1 MREINYSNLIH
12 GHQYF
17 IELNVFLKKGIRKN
31 IKCKGIFVKKNKT
44 EVDNFK
50 DYYNITDKN
59 FDSDSDDIDFYMN
72 LYYHIHHCSQ
82 DLQNVKDP
90 TFEDGYFPIS
100 KRKINLETEGFEYA
114 FFKNVEFTNRDAI
127 EHAIIEN
134 GVTKSFHDLMNKF
147 NYTFIH
153 EDTVSTSTSTSTS
166 MWVKKPLSN
175 TIQFYE
181 VTSDVLVRK
190 RFVHNLNLIAD
201 AKHVIR
207 EF

>member
-1 MREINYSNLIH
+1 MREINYSKLIH

-17 IELNVFLKKGIRKN
+17 IELNVFFKKGIRKN
-31 IKCKGIFVKKNKT
+31 IKCKGIFVKNNKT

-114 FFKNVEFTNRDAI
+114 FFKNVEFTNKDAI

-153 EDTVSTSTSTSTS
+153 EDTMSTSTS

-201 AKHVIR
+201 VKHAIR

>member
-1 MREINYSNLIH
+1 MREINYSQLIH

-31 IKCKGIFVKKNKT
+31 IKCKGIFVKNNKT

-114 FFKNVEFTNRDAI
+114 FFKNVELTNRDAI

-153 EDTVSTSTSTSTS
+153 EDTMSMSTS

-181 VTSDVLVRK
+181 VTSDVVVRK

-201 AKHVIR
+201 VKHAIQ